1 MSEVT
6 LYDVAR
12 PFIWLAAIAFSIGF
26 AGYVAVSASDG
37 EVFAQAAPPAAVA
50 TIG

>member
-12 PFIWLAAIAFSIGF
+12 PFIWVAAVAFSLGF
-26 AGYVAVSASDG
+26 AGYVALSASDG
-37 EVFAQAAPPAAVA
+37 EVFAQAAPPAAA
-50 TIG
+50 ASIG